1 MIIILFIAD
10 LIFLFPSPFYKS
22 IVLSLNMCFS
32 TARYTSIT
40 LIFWVLELD
49 VCLQTFK
56 LIQKENT
63 YTKKLIQN
71 TYRILIQENLYKKRI
86 S

>member
-56 LIQKENT
+56 LIQ
-63 YTKKLIQN
+63 N